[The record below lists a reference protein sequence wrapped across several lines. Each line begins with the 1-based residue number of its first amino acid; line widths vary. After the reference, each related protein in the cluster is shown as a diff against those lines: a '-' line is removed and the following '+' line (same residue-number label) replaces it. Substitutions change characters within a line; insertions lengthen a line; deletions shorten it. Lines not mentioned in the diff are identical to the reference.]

1 MVIDGRGQEVSVP
14 YEKFKRIITE
24 DACCLGE
31 AIEILVDSETSA
43 KKINILATLAGYD
56 TTIAAKKDFWTLR
69 VDTRHRRC
77 T

>member
-1 MVIDGRGQEVSVP
+1 MIIDGRGTDISVP
-14 YEKFKRIITE
+14 YEEFKRIITE
-24 DACCLGE
+24 DGCCLGDS
-31 AIEILVDSETSA
+31 IEILVDSEVSA

-56 TTIAAKKDFWTLR
+56 TTIVPREDFWTLR